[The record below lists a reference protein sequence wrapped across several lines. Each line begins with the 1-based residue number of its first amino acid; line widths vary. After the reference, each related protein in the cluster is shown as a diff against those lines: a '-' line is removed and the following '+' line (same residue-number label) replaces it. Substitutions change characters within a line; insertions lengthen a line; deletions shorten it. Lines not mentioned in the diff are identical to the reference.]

1 MHAETI
7 TTTPTTPT
15 TITINTPP
23 PAAAPQIAALKRT
36 LNLLS
41 RIAANII
48 TTDYEDLDAL
58 HRAIGDARGEL
69 DELELELQPGTD
81 EDDADP
87 IVICSRCGAEEF
99 ADQVIRGE
107 CQTCAYY
114 EALANS
120 Y

>member
-1 MHAETI
+1 VQN
-7 TTTPTTPT
+7 P
-15 TITINTPP
+15 ITIATPAQP
-23 PAAAPQIAALKRT
+23 VPAIHPATAAASQIAALKRT

-41 RIAANII
+41 RIAANLI

-58 HRAIGDARGEL
+58 HRALRDAHADL
-69 DELELELQPGTD
+69 AELELELQPGTD
-81 EDDADP
+81 EDAAEA
-87 IVICSRCGAEEF
+87 IVICSRCGAEEL

>member
-1 MHAETI
+1 MHTDTI
-7 TTTPTTPT
+7 TTPTTPAT
-15 TITINTPP
+15 TITLST
-23 PAAAPQIAALKRT
+23 AAAPQIAALKRT
-36 LNLLS
+36 LRLLS

-48 TTDYEDLDAL
+48 TTDYEELDAL
-58 HRAIGDARGEL
+58 HRALRDAHADL
-69 DELELELQPGTD
+69 AELELELQPGTD
-81 EDDADP
+81 EDAADP
-87 IVICSRCGAEEF
+87 IVICSRCGAEEL